1 MTTVF
6 DMETGE
12 ILECS
17 RISAAPNR
25 TVSNQSFDFRLTG
38 LALQEVEADR
48 PAVRIPPD
56 LATLDIAEILACF
69 R

>member
-1 MTTVF
+1 MTTMF

-12 ILECS
+12 ILERS

-25 TVSNQSFDFRLTG
+25 TVSNRSFDFGLTG
-38 LALQEVEADR
+38 LAVQEVEADR

-56 LATLDIAEILACF
+56 LATLDIAEILARF